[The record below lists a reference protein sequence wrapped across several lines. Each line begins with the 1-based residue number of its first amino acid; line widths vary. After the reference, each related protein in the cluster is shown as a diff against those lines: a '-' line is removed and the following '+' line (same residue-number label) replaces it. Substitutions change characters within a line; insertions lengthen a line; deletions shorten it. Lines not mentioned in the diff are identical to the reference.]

1 MDVSSTSDDE
11 ITLLR
16 TWALTVTHV
25 ACDYMEQKFN
35 AEKTGGDPVIPS
47 PNLDTDL
54 VMACDR
60 LVDRL
65 IKAYKNPIQMLIDI
79 ARYSKLISP
88 KDTGRN
94 EEREE
99 KLLERCPPGHEGT
112 KLIDIP
118 ATILDA
124 SGAII
129 AWYLPDAL
137 TDATQNE
144 IWAASDLLAPMLEQS
159 IKLDGIWRT
168 NQQWFTPSSENDVL
182 TPGCVNLSPAWFHQ
196 GHENQSDPEV
206 SASLKGPS
214 SENILKA
221 IARPAA
227 IATAALRVMHPE
239 QYWAGLQA
247 FASLGEKARS
257 KELPK
262 MSETLQYWA
271 TVFNSLT
278 VICNRETPNHR
289 DPSSISEC
297 FDILTS
303 VGNYSNARM
312 SMPSLQ
318 LELSGRGSDCLGM
331 VYEGCCSCLCWDS
344 VVWMGKVGLEEV
356 ERHSILN
363 IRVSGLDSRDS
374 IFDFTDYRV
383 PGFGFRYTCRISGF
397 GLRVSGLDNRDSILD
412 GRHSHL
418 GLRESIV
425 GTRVSRLGSRDSIVR
440 IRVSRLGTRYSG
452 FGTR

>member
-1 MDVSSTSDDE
+1 MDVSSTSDDDE

-25 ACDYMEQKFN
+25 HGDYTEQKFN

-47 PNLDTDL
+47 PKPRHDL
-54 VMACDR
+54 
-60 LVDRL
+60 
-65 IKAYKNPIQMLIDI
+65 AYKNPQID
-79 ARYSKLISP
+79 LP

-118 ATILDA
+118 ATILMHPVP
-124 SGAII
+124 SSHGTSQN
-129 AWYLPDAL
+129 AL

-168 NQQWFTPSSENDVL
+168 NQQWFTPSSKMII
-182 TPGCVNLSPAWFHQ
+182 SHY
-196 GHENQSDPEV
+196 PEV

-214 SENILKA
+214 SEKSSKPL
-221 IARPAA
+221 RPAA

-239 QYWAGLQA
+239 QYGQGCKPLR
-247 FASLGEKARS
+247 ASEKRHEARNCRRCQRLS
-257 KELPK
+257 STGQRCL
-262 MSETLQYWA
+262 
-271 TVFNSLT
+271 NSLT
-278 VICNRETPNHR
+278 IMQSGKPRIIETPHR
-289 DPSSISEC
+289 FPNASIFSLAWGIILMLDEYAKPAARVKDDPGCMIAFSGRIVRHAVHAVEGDRIAWAWYMRDAVHVLC
-297 FDILTS
+297 WI
-303 VGNYSNARM
+303 
-312 SMPSLQ
+312 PSLDGQ
-318 LELSGRGSDCLGM
+318 
-331 VYEGCCSCLCWDS
+331 
-344 VVWMGKVGLEEV
+344 
-356 ERHSILN
+356 
-363 IRVSGLDSRDS
+363 VSNL
-374 IFDFTDYRV
+374 
-383 PGFGFRYTCRISGF
+383 GF

-425 GTRVSRLGSRDSIVR
+425 GTRVSRLGSWDSIVR
-440 IRVSRLGTRYSG
+440 IRVSRLGTRTRG

>member
-11 ITLLR
+11 ITLLH

-25 ACDYMEQKFN
+25 ACDYTEQKFN

-54 VMACDR
+54 
-60 LVDRL
+60 
-65 IKAYKNPIQMLIDI
+65 AYKNPIQMPIDI

-182 TPGCVNLSPAWFHQ
+182 TPGCVNLSLAWFHQ

-214 SENILKA
+214 SKNILKA

-247 FASLGEKARS
+247 FANLGEKAQS

-271 TVFNSLT
+271 MVLTASLSYA
-278 VICNRETPNHR
+278 IGKPQIIETPHQF
-289 DPSSISEC
+289 P
-297 FDILTS
+297 
-303 VGNYSNARM
+303 NA
-312 SMPSLQ
+312 
-318 LELSGRGSDCLGM
+318 
-331 VYEGCCSCLCWDS
+331 
-344 VVWMGKVGLEEV
+344 
-356 ERHSILN
+356 
-363 IRVSGLDSRDS
+363 S
-374 IFDFTDYRV
+374 IFSLAW
-383 PGFGFRYTCRISGF
+383 GI
-397 GLRVSGLDNRDSILD
+397 ILM
-412 GRHSHL
+412 L
-418 GLRESIV
+418 G
-425 GTRVSRLGSRDSIVR
+425 
-440 IRVSRLGTRYSG
+440 
-452 FGTR
+452 

>member
-1 MDVSSTSDDE
+1 MG
-11 ITLLR
+11 
-16 TWALTVTHV
+16 
-25 ACDYMEQKFN
+25 F
-35 AEKTGGDPVIPS
+35 
-47 PNLDTDL
+47 
-54 VMACDR
+54 
-60 LVDRL
+60 
-65 IKAYKNPIQMLIDI
+65 
-79 ARYSKLISP
+79 
-88 KDTGRN
+88 
-94 EEREE
+94 
-99 KLLERCPPGHEGT
+99 
-112 KLIDIP
+112 
-118 ATILDA
+118 
-124 SGAII
+124 
-129 AWYLPDAL
+129 
-137 TDATQNE
+137 
-144 IWAASDLLAPMLEQS
+144 
-159 IKLDGIWRT
+159 WRT
-168 NQQWFTPSSENDVL
+168 TQQWFTPSSENDVL
-182 TPGCVNLSPAWFHQ
+182 TPGCVNLSPAWFQQ

-278 VICNRETPNHR
+278 IIICNRETPNHR

-425 GTRVSRLGSRDSIVR
+425 GTRVSRLGSWDSIVR

>member
-1 MDVSSTSDDE
+1 M
-11 ITLLR
+11 
-16 TWALTVTHV
+16 
-25 ACDYMEQKFN
+25 
-35 AEKTGGDPVIPS
+35 
-47 PNLDTDL
+47 
-54 VMACDR
+54 
-60 LVDRL
+60 
-65 IKAYKNPIQMLIDI
+65 
-79 ARYSKLISP
+79 
-88 KDTGRN
+88 GRN

-182 TPGCVNLSPAWFHQ
+182 TPGCVNLSPAWFQQ

-247 FASLGEKARS
+247 FGASEKRHEARNCRRCQRLS
-257 KELPK
+257 STGQL
-262 MSETLQYWA
+262 
-271 TVFNSLT
+271 VFNSLT

-303 VGNYSNARM
+303 VGNYSNAWM

-318 LELSGRGSDCLGM
+318 LELRYDPGCMIAFSGR
-331 VYEGCCSCLCWDS
+331 
-344 VVWMGKVGLEEV
+344 
-356 ERHSILN
+356 
-363 IRVSGLDSRDS
+363 
-374 IFDFTDYRV
+374 
-383 PGFGFRYTCRISGF
+383 
-397 GLRVSGLDNRDSILD
+397 
-412 GRHSHL
+412 
-418 GLRESIV
+418 
-425 GTRVSRLGSRDSIVR
+425 IVR
-440 IRVSRLGTRYSG
+440 HAVYAVEGDRIAWAWYMRDAVHVYAGIPSCGWARLDWKSRKVVPVLVPT
-452 FGTR
+452 FK